1 MKVMTITTLFST
13 TYTFQ
18 TFKAAL
24 TRYKVAQYSHNSTPK
39 VIKILSQIVKAIIR
53 CSPSLDFSFGV
64 RISMIG
70 HFYRQKWKNFTFS
83 SLNSKHPIKVNF
95 SIFDLE
101 HVFSDKKSTYKKRQ
115 NGSSPLIESA
125 IFSNFTIEHLGP
137 PSKVHFLRALLG
149 TKFLWTLIMLI

>member
-1 MKVMTITTLFST
+1 MKDMTITSLFST
-13 TYTFQ
+13 TYTFR
-18 TFKAAL
+18 TFKTAL
-24 TRYKVAQYSHNSTPK
+24 TRYLEHIPGPLQKSKVAQYSHNSTLK

-83 SLNSKHPIKVNF
+83 SLNYKHPIKVNF

-101 HVFSDKKSTYKKRQ
+101 HVFSDKKSTYKKLQ
-115 NGSSPLIESA
+115 NGSSPFEKFVL
-125 IFSNFTIEHLGP
+125 HLFEMMVF
-137 PSKVHFLRALLG
+137 KCCQNL
-149 TKFLWTLIMLI
+149 